1 MKFQRYTKVF
11 CAPMLK
17 TFASFASAAVIGGS
31 GKIPESAL
39 RASSGTCMSRIAAVE
54 QGETRR
60 ETDATVTVFYL
71 DVA

>member
-1 MKFQRYTKVF
+1 
-11 CAPMLK
+11 
-17 TFASFASAAVIGGS
+17 
-31 GKIPESAL
+31 
-39 RASSGTCMSRIAAVE
+39 MSRIAAVE